1 MLAALR
7 AAGASPEVIEAAR
20 PAGESQAQAFEIW
33 PENWA
38 TFEAFLALGRCWTWV
53 APAMG
58 DPVRVGIASAE
69 IEATLRLLQV
79 KRRARR
85 EMFMELRAMEQAAI
99 EVFENKG

>member
-7 AAGASPEVIEAAR
+7 AAGAPQEVLEAAR
-20 PAGESQAQAFEIW
+20 PAREQPAMAFEVW

-38 TFEAFLALGRCWTWV
+38 TLNAFLALGRCWTWV

-58 DPVRVGIASAE
+58 DPVRVGIPAVE
-69 IEATLRLLQV
+69 IESTLRLLRV

-85 EMFMELRAMEQAAI
+85 EIFMELRAMEQAAI
-99 EVFENKG
+99 EVFDSKG